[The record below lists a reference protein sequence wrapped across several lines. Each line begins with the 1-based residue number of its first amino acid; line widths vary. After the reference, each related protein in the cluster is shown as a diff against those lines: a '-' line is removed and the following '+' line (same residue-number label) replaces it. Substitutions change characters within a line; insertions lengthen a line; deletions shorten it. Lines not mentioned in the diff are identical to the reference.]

1 MASRSE
7 LAKKSKRA
15 VSAARN
21 DIRRSDTIHAMSSLP
36 LSVSQGQQM
45 KADPELLR
53 KLKDITTQLQH
64 LSGDPGTYELDID
77 AVVDL
82 NLARESVDKLINR
95 VERILE

>member
-1 MASRSE
+1 MADAE
-7 LAKKSKRA
+7 G
-15 VSAARN
+15 
-21 DIRRSDTIHAMSSLP
+21 RRESTFF
-36 LSVSQGQQM
+36 SQDEQM

-53 KLKDITTQLQH
+53 KLKDISTQLQQ
-64 LSGDPGTYELDID
+64 LSGDPHAYELDAD